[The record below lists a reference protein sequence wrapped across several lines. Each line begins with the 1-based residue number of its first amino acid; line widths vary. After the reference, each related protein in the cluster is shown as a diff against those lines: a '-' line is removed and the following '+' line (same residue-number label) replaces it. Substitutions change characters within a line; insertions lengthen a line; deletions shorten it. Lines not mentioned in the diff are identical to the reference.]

1 MADTRAQLQVEEWIR
16 QEWMPVEFGQVFR
29 AQRFR
34 LTSGG
39 FFDFDAV
46 SSDGSVVASISTSGA
61 VTASGK
67 NGVGK
72 LQKIRSDVLFLT
84 LAEAD
89 RRIIILTERDMY
101 DRCMQESLAGR
112 LPKCVEFCL
121 VEVPEH
127 LIAALKQSRA
137 QASREVSPPA
147 SSMGPVSAVGGNEE

>member
-1 MADTRAQLQVEEWIR
+1 
-16 QEWMPVEFGQVFR
+16 MPVEFGHVFH

-61 VTASGK
+61 ATASGK

-89 RRIIILTERDMY
+89 RSIIILTERDMY
-101 DRCMQESLAGR
+101 ERCMQESVAGR
-112 LPKCVEFCL
+112 LPECVEFCL

-127 LIAALKQSRA
+127 LISALKQSRA
-137 QASREVSPPA
+137 RASREVSPSA
-147 SSMGPVSAVGGNEE
+147 SSIGSVSAGGGHGE

>member
-1 MADTRAQLQVEEWIR
+1 MDSAGVDACCVW
-16 QEWMPVEFGQVFR
+16 PSVPP
-29 AQRFR
+29 QRFR

-46 SSDGSVVASISTSGA
+46 SPDGSVVASISTSGA
-61 VTASGK
+61 ATASGK

-72 LQKIRSDVLFLT
+72 LQKIRADVLFLT

-127 LIAALKQSRA
+127 LISALKQSRA
-137 QASREVSPPA
+137 QASREVSPSA
-147 SSMGPVSAVGGNEE
+147 SS